1 MQNIKVLKLTKHPR
15 NEEFFDDISGQRW
28 EDFKESIKRRGVVEP
43 IVVTQDL
50 MIVSGHQR
58 VRACEELD
66 IPEIP
71 CKITHYQDYD
81 EELHRSK
88 EDMIL
93 EDLISTNIMQR
104 GVGNVNPMKMAKC
117 IMELEMIKGI
127 KVGKPSNSEIISE
140 YKTQKDLAVEI
151 GLDERQLRNYKQL
164 NSLIPELQQMIE
176 NGSMKATVGYK
187 IWAKMP
193 QEEQEKFFNDIGS
206 EKIKTLT
213 QKATQQ
219 YIDEISNLER
229 ELENEKNKKPE
240 VIIKEIEKVIDNT
253 DYNLENKFKNIKKEL
268 ENKNR
273 LYNIAKEK
281 EIALKEQLELYKE
294 DEEKYNKLTRSIEL
308 LTKEKDDISRAV
320 TSATELSGYIYKL
333 EDLLK
338 NELAPI
344 KYSRSLMDCKD
355 NPVVINNV
363 TEIVECVENWCREI
377 RGCLPNNQQNII
389 NVEVL

>member
-1 MQNIKVLKLTKHPR
+1 
-15 NEEFFDDISGQRW
+15 
-28 EDFKESIKRRGVVEP
+28 
-43 IVVTQDL
+43 

-58 VRACEELD
+58 YKACKDLD
-66 IPEIP
+66 INLVPVI
-71 CKITHYQDYD
+71 I
-81 EELHRSK
+81 R
-88 EDMIL
+88 
-93 EDLISTNIMQR
+93 EDLVDEDEKRKKLLATNFGR
-104 GVGNVNPMKMAKC
+104 EKNNPMKQSR
-117 IMELEMIKGI
+117 
-127 KVGKPSNSEIISE
+127 VISE
-140 YKTQKDLAVEI
+140 YEKLCGIKRGNPQLLNNSTIENKTTQSDIA
-151 GLDERQLRNYKQL
+151 KQL
-164 NSLIPELQQMIE
+164 GIDRTQLINLKKLQDLIPELQQMIE

-193 QEEQEKFFNDIGS
+193 QEEQEKFFNDIGR

-219 YIDEISNLER
+219 YIDKINNLEK
-229 ELENEKNKKPE
+229 ELDNEKKKEPKI
-240 VIIKEIEKVIDNT
+240 VIKEIEKVIDNT
-253 DYNLENKFKNIKKEL
+253 DYSLENKFNNIREEL

-273 LYNIAKEK
+273 LYNILKEK

-320 TSATELSGYIYKL
+320 TSATELSGYIYKI
-333 EDLLK
+333 EEFLK

-355 NPVVINNV
+355 NSVVINNI